1 MNNKEILDLT
11 AEEISEV
18 IKFIVFHLVDD
29 RDAVKIE
36 EVEEEAGRILL
47 RLFVAPE
54 DMGKVIGKQGKI
66 ARAIR
71 TVTKALGA
79 RSGKKVMLEIGD

>member
-11 AEEISEV
+11 TEEISEV

>member
-11 AEEISEV
+11 TEEISEV

-36 EVEEEAGRILL
+36 EVEEGAGRILL

-79 RSGKKVMLEIGD
+79 RSGKKVILEIGD

>member
-11 AEEISEV
+11 TEEISEV

-36 EVEEEAGRILL
+36 EVEEGAGRILL